1 MTRRSLGRGRLI
13 VAVGAIVCLA
23 GTLPAWWTVGGTVT
37 PSISGNAFE
46 GTGVLL
52 FIACLGLLALIV
64 LPFATRDGESR
75 LDRPASY
82 VVLAAVAILGF
93 VLRVLEIYS
102 VGALGLPDRAP
113 GMWLSGAGLL
123 VVAWGVAEILTE
135 RPAEW

>member
-1 MTRRSLGRGRLI
+1 VTRRSLGRGRLI
-13 VAVGAIVCLA
+13 VAVGALVCLA

-46 GTGVLL
+46 GAGILV

-82 VVLAAVAILGF
+82 VALTAVAITGF
-93 VLRVLEIYS
+93 VLRVLEINS
-102 VGALGLPDRAP
+102 VDALGLPDRAP
-113 GMWLSGAGLL
+113 GMWLSGVGLL
-123 VVAWGVAEILTE
+123 IVAWGVAEILTE
-135 RPAEW
+135 RPREP